1 MSKRAV
7 YVLHLMTLIIFSILI
22 SFFFLMEKENEKDY
36 TPPVFDGDKVIPG
49 HFNEK
54 N

>member
-1 MSKRAV
+1 MSKRTI

-22 SFFFLMEKENEKDY
+22 SSFFLMEKENEKEY
-36 TPPVFDGDKVIPG
+36 TPPVYNGEKVIPV
-49 HFNEK
+49 HFDEK